1 MTRPDDRAQERHD
14 GGAGEEHARVWPLLP
29 WYVNGTLSP
38 AEVDAI
44 ERHLA
49 GCTLCRGELAL
60 LSATEGE
67 LRGLSVLEESMLR
80 NLDALHDRLDAAE
93 PDAAE
98 PDGDRPAAG
107 PPPAG
112 RRGHGW
118 RRTWRDTPL
127 AMRAALGV
135 QTAVVATFVAFLVI
149 GPRAELP
156 SERFRLSSEALPTVA
171 APAWRVRFDG
181 QARTD
186 ALNGL
191 LGDLGLTIV
200 HGPSATGIY
209 TLVVADRGADAG
221 RVERIEAALARSPTV
236 ALVVP
241 TP

>member
-1 MTRPDDRAQERHD
+1 MTRPDDRAEERHD
-14 GGAGEEHARVWPLLP
+14 VGAGEEHARVWPLLP
-29 WYVNGTLSP
+29 WYVNGTLSA

-49 GCTLCRGELAL
+49 ECTLCRGELAL

-93 PDAAE
+93 PDAH
-98 PDGDRPAAG
+98 RPAAG
-107 PPPAG
+107 PPPSPP
-112 RRGHGW
+112 RRHGW

-127 AMRAALGV
+127 AMRAVLGV
-135 QTAVVATFVAFLVI
+135 QTAVVATFVVFLVI
-149 GPRAELP
+149 GPRAEVP

-181 QARTD
+181 ATRTD

-221 RVERIEAALARSPTV
+221 RAERIEAALGRSPAV